1 MEQRFESSGKETTKI
16 GRRYGDAIGGFAG
29 SVVCPSSS
37 FSALEG
43 DFSFNGAAEPDSFD
57 SLSLLEA
64 AISSLQMPSLRSDER
79 SPMHATGSCSGSIC
93 ARGVP
98 LTPRHFARRGEGV
111 EPGMASLVKCSL

>member
-57 SLSLLEA
+57 SLFTTGGGNFK
-64 AISSLQMPSLRSDER
+64 PSDAFFE
-79 SPMHATGSCSGSIC
+79 I
-93 ARGVP
+93 
-98 LTPRHFARRGEGV
+98 
-111 EPGMASLVKCSL
+111 